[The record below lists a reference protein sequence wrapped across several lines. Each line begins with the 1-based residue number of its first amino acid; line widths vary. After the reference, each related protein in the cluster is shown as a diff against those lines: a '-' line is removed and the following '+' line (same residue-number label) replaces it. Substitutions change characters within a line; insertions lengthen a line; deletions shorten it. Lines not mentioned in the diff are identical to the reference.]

1 MINDKKI
8 IQAIADHLGVAP
20 EDIDRGSLLKEE
32 LGLTTLEIHDLIL
45 SLAQQFNITISP
57 QEAAGL
63 QKIEDLIVLVEDNS
77 LE

>member
-32 LGLTTLEIHDLIL
+32 LGLTTLEIHDLI
-45 SLAQQFNITISP
+45 SQLAEQFDIDISP
-57 QEAAGL
+57 EEAAGL
-63 QKIEDLIVLVEDNS
+63 QKVEDLIVLVEDNS